1 MILAVDMTN
10 STPVEHDGITY
21 FVQLGKVK
29 GTDEFHLYL
38 DSDRVII
45 TESDYEACASNE
57 ANLKELALKYIKKE
71 IA

>member
-1 MILAVDMTN
+1 MILAVDMSN

-45 TESDYEACASNE
+45 TESDYEACAYS
-57 ANLKELALKYIKKE
+57 
-71 IA
+71 